1 MTLLEFF
8 EACMSNIKE
17 VVINGEKAK
26 YTSWENSGAHEEY
39 SLKIG
44 DKKINL
50 VKTKIYIFDFY
61 EYANFVSGFGIAIK
75 TKGDIIWEAK
85 DE

>member
-39 SLKIG
+39 LLKIG
-44 DKKINL
+44 DKEVNL
-50 VKTKIYIFDFY
+50 AKTKIYIFDIY
-61 EYANFVSGFGIAIK
+61 EYSNFVSGFGIAIK
-75 TKGDIIWEAK
+75 TKGDIIFKEDK
-85 DE
+85 